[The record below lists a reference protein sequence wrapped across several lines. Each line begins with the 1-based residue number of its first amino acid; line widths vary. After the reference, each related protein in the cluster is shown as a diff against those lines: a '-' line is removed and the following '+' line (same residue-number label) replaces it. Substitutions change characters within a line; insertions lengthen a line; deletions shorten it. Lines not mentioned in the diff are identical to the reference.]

1 MALYCLTSMAPQQ
14 FVRALAQGWGD
25 GAARVEAVGGVDAAA
40 RIAGGWLGDV
50 AVLPIGAL
58 QALAASGHV
67 LPDTLAAVAVSDTVV
82 AVREGAPLPPL
93 GTREALVRSL
103 RAARTIGYSTGPSGQ
118 AFLALLDALGLRDE
132 LAPRLVQAP
141 AGQPVGALIAHGVV
155 ELGVQQRSELLHLPG
170 VAIAAPL
177 PPGSGISTVFA
188 AAVASASRQSE
199 AGRRFIGHLCSPA
212 AAAHIEAAGMR
223 AA

>member
-1 MALYCLTSMAPQQ
+1 MALSCLTSMAPQQ
-14 FVRALAQGWGD
+14 FVRVLAQDWGG
-25 GAARVEAVGGVDAAA
+25 GAVRVEAVGGVDAAA
-40 RIAGGWLGDV
+40 RIAAGWPGDV
-50 AVLPIGAL
+50 AVLAAGAL

-82 AVREGAPLPPL
+82 AVRDGVPPPPL
-93 GTREALVRSL
+93 GTREELWHSL

-118 AFLALLDALGLRDE
+118 AFLALLEALGLRGE

-141 AGQPVGALIAHGVV
+141 VGQPVGALIAQGVL

-177 PPGSGISTVFA
+177 PPGTGIFTVFA
-188 AAVASASRQSE
+188 AAVAVASRQPE
-199 AGRRFIGHLCSPA
+199 AARRFIGHLRSPA

-223 AA
+223 TA